1 MSRGIGRARALR
13 HHFVAYVRSLQA
25 TKLLSAI
32 AVFGLAIG
40 LAGAILMGLVA
51 RTALGFNGFVPDH
64 ERIHLGLSVLSG
76 PGMPPN
82 VAEITNLRAAD
93 MIEANV
99 ADVEAAV
106 RLVEAPVELRRGKRA
121 ITVPIYWTDPDAFD
135 LLQLPVLSGDL
146 RTALS
151 RPEGLLMTESAA
163 MRFFGSTAL
172 GQRIAVAGQPME
184 LRAVIRDLPAGRTD
198 LASGVFASGLAAGS
212 PLAGT
217 ATESPD
223 GFSIE
228 ARTYIRLREGA
239 SAEAVQRRVSHVM
252 EGVLPP
258 MMRGAYQMELVRIDS
273 IALHEALHPDAL
285 PRLRVGSLVAALIL
299 FIALA
304 NFINLGVA
312 MSARRR
318 REIGVR
324 KANGASR
331 GQIAA
336 QFLGESVATVLIAAL
351 FAAAAVE
358 WLLPAVNGFLGT
370 EATFDHGEPAVILA
384 ILAGA
389 LLLGLVAG
397 AWPALLVSA
406 LPPAAILAD
415 RGHAGRGR
423 GWVRSALVTVQF
435 AILIGLLVSMAV
447 IYRQRVF
454 AMDEALRVDVDQV
467 LTIAADCPAAF
478 VAEVRRLPGVES
490 AVCAGS
496 ELLDP
501 QTFAFVETPRGR
513 VFTDMISLLPGGFA
527 LLGIAPVAGTLD
539 GLPPDGEE
547 GVTRIVVNEAAVR
560 LYGYRSPAAAIGQSV
575 AAPGERGGVEPRP
588 RIVAVVPDFAFY
600 SVETAVKPTIYFARP
615 KSSFGPGMVM
625 VKLAGR
631 SVPEALAGIDRAW
644 RATGNSEPIERAFVS
659 EHFEEVY
666 SDLERSTR
674 LFAIFAAIAAFLAAI
689 GLVGLSVSAAERR
702 TKEIGI
708 RKALGATTGQ
718 VLGLLLSQLSRPV
731 LWANFI
737 AWPAAWW
744 LMRSWLDTF
753 AYRVPL
759 DPWLFPAAGAL
770 ALLIALASVGVQSWL
785 VARKKPIHALRYE

>member
-1 MSRGIGRARALR
+1 VIRRLR
-13 HHFVAYVRSLQA
+13 HHGTAFVRNLQA

-40 LAGAILMGLVA
+40 IAGAILMGLVA

-64 ERIHLGLSVLSG
+64 HRIHLGLSVLSG

-82 VAEITNLRAAD
+82 VAEITNNRAAA
-93 MIEANV
+93 MMEANV
-99 ADVEAAV
+99 AEVEAAV
-106 RLVEAPVELRRGKRA
+106 RLVEAPVELRRGNRA

-135 LLQLPVLSGDL
+135 VLRMPVLSGNLEAAL
-146 RTALS
+146 R
-151 RPEGLLMTESAA
+151 RPEGLVMTESAA
-163 MRFFGSTAL
+163 MRFFGSSGL
-172 GQRIAVAGQPME
+172 GQRIAIAGQPME

-212 PLAGT
+212 PLAGA
-217 ATESPD
+217 ATEAPD

-228 ARTYIRLREGA
+228 ARTYVRLREGA
-239 SAEAVQRRVSHVM
+239 SAEAAERRVAGVM

-258 MMRGAYQMELVRIDS
+258 MMRGAYQMQLVRIDR

-324 KANGASR
+324 RASGASR

-358 WLLPAVNGFLGT
+358 WLLPSVNDFLGT
-370 EATFDHGEPAVILA
+370 HATFGYAEPAVILS

-397 AWPALLVSA
+397 AWPAVLVSA

-415 RGHAGRGR
+415 RGHTGRGR
-423 GWVRSALVTVQF
+423 GRVRSALVTVQF
-435 AILIGLLVSMAV
+435 AILIGLLVAMAV

-467 LTIAADCPAAF
+467 LTVSADCPPGF

-490 AVCAGS
+490 AVCAGR

-501 QTFAFVETPRGR
+501 QVFAFIETPRGR
-513 VFTDMISLLPGGFA
+513 VFTDFVSLPPSGFA

-539 GLPPDGEE
+539 RMPPDGEE

-560 LYGYRSPAAAIGQSV
+560 LYGYGSPAAAIGQSV
-575 AAPGERGGVEPRP
+575 SVPGDAAGVDHRP
-588 RIVAVVPDFAFY
+588 QIVAVVPDFAFY
-600 SVETAVKPTIYFARP
+600 SVEKAVKPTIFFARP
-615 KSSFGPGMVM
+615 GSAYGPGMVM

-644 RATGNSEPIERAFVS
+644 RATGNDEPIERAFVS
-659 EHFEEVY
+659 EHFETLY
-666 SDLERSTR
+666 QDLERSTR
-674 LFAIFAAIAAFLAAI
+674 LFAIFAAVAALLAAI
-689 GLVGLSVSAAERR
+689 GLVGLSVSATERR

-718 VLGLLLSQLSRPV
+718 VLALLLAQLTRPV
-731 LWANFI
+731 LVANLL

-744 LMRSWLDTF
+744 LMRRWLDGF
-753 AYRVPL
+753 AYRTSL
-759 DPWLFPAAGAL
+759 DPLLFPAAGIAAL
-770 ALLIALASVGVQSWL
+770 VIALASVGTQAWL
-785 VARKKPIHALRYE
+785 VARRQPIHALRYE

>member
-1 MSRGIGRARALR
+1 VSGGIGRARALR
-13 HHFVAYVRSLQA
+13 HHFTAYVRNLQA

-32 AVFGLAIG
+32 AVFGLAVG

-51 RTALGFNGFVPDH
+51 RTALGFNGFVPDRA
-64 ERIHLGLSVLSG
+64 RIHLGLSVLSG

-82 VAEITNLRAAD
+82 VAEITNRRAAA

-106 RLVEAPVELRRGKRA
+106 RLVEEPAELRRGIRA
-121 ITVPIYWTDPDAFD
+121 ITVPIYWTDPDAFEV
-135 LLQLPVLSGDL
+135 LRLPVLSGDL

-151 RPEGLLMTESAA
+151 RPEGLVMTESAA

-217 ATESPD
+217 ATENPD

-228 ARTYIRLREGA
+228 ARTYVRLRPGAPAGGGRAPHRPGHGRRAPADDARRLPDGACPDRPHRAPRGA
-239 SAEAVQRRVSHVM
+239 SPGCPAAPPRR
-252 EGVLPP
+252 EP
-258 MMRGAYQMELVRIDS
+258 
-273 IALHEALHPDAL
+273 
-285 PRLRVGSLVAALIL
+285 
-299 FIALA
+299 
-304 NFINLGVA
+304 
-312 MSARRR
+312 RRR
-318 REIGVR
+318 AHSLHRARQFHQSRRRHVRPPAARDRRPQGERREPR
-324 KANGASR
+324 
-331 GQIAA
+331 QIAR

-370 EATFDHGEPAVILA
+370 HATFDYGEPAVILA

-397 AWPALLVSA
+397 AWPAFLVSA

-447 IYRQRVF
+447 IYRQRAF

-467 LTIAADCPAAF
+467 LTVAADCPAGF

-501 QTFAFVETPRGR
+501 QIFAFIETPRGR
-513 VFTDMISLLPGGFA
+513 VFTDIVSLPPGGFA

-560 LYGYRSPAAAIGQSV
+560 LYGYGSPAAAIGQSV
-575 AAPGERGGVEPRP
+575 SSPATRADVEHRP
-588 RIVAVVPDFAFY
+588 DRRRR
-600 SVETAVKPTIYFARP
+600 AR
-615 KSSFGPGMVM
+615 
-625 VKLAGR
+625 LR
-631 SVPEALAGIDRAW
+631 
-644 RATGNSEPIERAFVS
+644 
-659 EHFEEVY
+659 
-666 SDLERSTR
+666 
-674 LFAIFAAIAAFLAAI
+674 
-689 GLVGLSVSAAERR
+689 
-702 TKEIGI
+702 
-708 RKALGATTGQ
+708 
-718 VLGLLLSQLSRPV
+718 LLLGRDGGEAHHLLRHVPNPPSGRE
-731 LWANFI
+731 W
-737 AWPAAWW
+737 
-744 LMRSWLDTF
+744 SW
-753 AYRVPL
+753 
-759 DPWLFPAAGAL
+759 
-770 ALLIALASVGVQSWL
+770 
-785 VARKKPIHALRYE
+785 

>member
-1 MSRGIGRARALR
+1 VSGGIGRTRALR
-13 HHFVAYVRSLQA
+13 HHLTAYVRSLQA

-32 AVFGLAIG
+32 AVFGLAVG

-51 RTALGFNGFVPDH
+51 RNAIGFNGFVPDR
-64 ERIHLGLSVLSG
+64 ERIHLALSVLSG

-82 VAEITNLRAAD
+82 VAEITNRRAAA

-99 ADVEAAV
+99 ADVETAV
-106 RLVEAPVELRRGKRA
+106 RLVEEPAELRRGNRA
-121 ITVPIYWTDPDAFD
+121 ITIPIYWTDPDAFEV
-135 LLQLPVLSGDL
+135 LQLPVLSGDL
-146 RTALS
+146 RAALR
-151 RPEGLLMTESAA
+151 RPERLVMTESAA

-184 LRAVIRDLPAGRTD
+184 LRAVIRDLPPGRTD
-198 LASGVFASGLAAGS
+198 LASGVFASGLAAQS

-217 ATESPD
+217 ATENPD

-228 ARTYIRLREGA
+228 ARTYVRLRPGA
-239 SAEAVQRRVSHVM
+239 PADAAERRIARVM

-258 MMRGAYQMELVRIDS
+258 MMRGAYQMQLVRIDQ
-273 IALHEALHPDAL
+273 IALHELLHPDAL

-336 QFLGESVATVLIAAL
+336 QFLGESVATVMIAAL

-370 EATFDHGEPAVILA
+370 QATFDYGELAVILF

-389 LLLGLVAG
+389 LLLGLLAG
-397 AWPALLVSA
+397 AWPAFLVSA

-415 RGHAGRGR
+415 RGNAGRGR

-467 LTIAADCPAAF
+467 LTVAADCPAGF

-513 VFTDMISLLPGGFA
+513 VFTDMISLLPGAFA

-547 GVTRIVVNEAAVR
+547 GVSRIVVNEAAVR
-560 LYGYRSPAAAIGQSV
+560 LYGYGSPAAAIGQSV
-575 AAPGERGGVEPRP
+575 AAGDEGGGVQPRP

-644 RATGNSEPIERAFVS
+644 RASGNGEPIERAFVS
-659 EHFEEVY
+659 EHFEKVY
-666 SDLERSTR
+666 QDLERSTR
-674 LFAIFAAIAAFLAAI
+674 LFAIFASVAALLAAI
-689 GLVGLSVSAAERR
+689 GLVALSVSATERR

-708 RKALGATTGQ
+708 RKALGARTDQ
-718 VLGLLLSQLSRPV
+718 VLRLLLFQLSRPV
-731 LWANFI
+731 LWANII

-744 LMRSWLDTF
+744 LMRRWLDGF
-753 AYRVPL
+753 AYRVSL
-759 DPWLFPAAGAL
+759 DLWLFPAAGVAAL
-770 ALLIALASVGVQSWL
+770 AVALASVGIQAWR
-785 VARKKPIHALRYE
+785 VARRKPIHALRYE